1 MPEEPGASEVTVMTV
16 IHETTVAGRV
26 AQALAFLAQAEAE
39 FAVGDTR
46 QAAEKLYG
54 ASVQAVIAASIQRE
68 WDYNSHR
75 ANKNAARQLAKE
87 YEDPFLS
94 TGFTAAEKLH
104 IHFHHGGME
113 DYQIT
118 TDRHDVRSY
127 VERMVKLVEEFED
140 NRTA

>member
-1 MPEEPGASEVTVMTV
+1 MTV
-16 IHETTVAGRV
+16 VKEDAVADRV
-26 AQALAFLAQAEAE
+26 AQALEFMDQAEAE

-54 ASVQAVIAASIQRE
+54 ASVQALIAASIQRG

-75 ANKNAARQLAKE
+75 ANKNATRQLADE
-87 YEDPFLS
+87 YEDLFLVA
-94 TGFTAAEKLH
+94 GFIAAERFH

-118 TDRHDVRSY
+118 GDRYAVRSY
-127 VERMVKLVEEFED
+127 AERMLKLVEEHEA
-140 NRTA
+140 NQKV

>member
-1 MPEEPGASEVTVMTV
+1 MTV
-16 IHETTVAGRV
+16 IQEATVAERV
-26 AQALAFLAQAEAE
+26 AQALEFLAQAEAE

-54 ASVQAVIAASIQRE
+54 ASVQAIVAASIQRG

-75 ANKNAARQLAKE
+75 ANKNAARRLAKE
-87 YEDPFLS
+87 YEDRFLS
-94 TGFTAAEKLH
+94 TGFTAAEKFH

-118 TDRHDVRSY
+118 GDRYTVRLF
-127 VERMVKLVEEFED
+127 VERIVKLVEGHEANLAVE
-140 NRTA
+140 RR

>member
-1 MPEEPGASEVTVMTV
+1 MTV
-16 IHETTVAGRV
+16 VQEDAVADRV
-26 AQALAFLAQAEAE
+26 AQALEFIAQAEAE

-54 ASVQAVIAASIQRE
+54 ASVQAVIAASIQRG

-75 ANKNAARQLAKE
+75 ANKNATRQLADQ

-94 TGFTAAEKLH
+94 TGFTAAEKFH

-118 TDRHDVRSY
+118 ADRHDVRSY
-127 VERMVKLVEEFED
+127 VERMLKLVEEHEA
-140 NRTA
+140 NRKV

>member
-1 MPEEPGASEVTVMTV
+1 MTV
-16 IHETTVAGRV
+16 VKEDAVADRV
-26 AQALAFLAQAEAE
+26 AQALEFMAQAEAE

-54 ASVQAVIAASIQRE
+54 ASVQAVIAASIQRGWE
-68 WDYNSHR
+68 YNSHR
-75 ANKNAARQLAKE
+75 ANKNASRQLAKE

-118 TDRHDVRSY
+118 ADRHDVRSY
-127 VERMVKLVEEFED
+127 VERMVKLVAEHEAH
-140 NRTA
+140 RKV

>member
-1 MPEEPGASEVTVMTV
+1 MTV
-16 IHETTVAGRV
+16 IQETTVTERV
-26 AQALAFLAQAEAE
+26 AQALALLAQAEAE

-140 NRTA
+140 NQTA